1 VLRVPCF
8 RILLPSHLFAPVL
21 PGNQGTRLLSLEELG
36 KKMIG
41 EKIEDPEVGRATAD
55 ASERYR
61 L

>member
-41 EKIEDPEVGRATAD
+41 EKIEDPEVDRATAD
-55 ASERYR
+55 A
-61 L
+61 